1 VTEQIRQIDVE
12 PRLIRLDGGTQVRV
26 APNQEAIDD
35 YAQRMIDGDEF
46 PPVDV
51 FCDESAVL
59 WAADGHHRVM
69 AALKAC
75 KQTIRAN
82 VHLGSVRDAILFACG
97 ANQTNGLRRTYQDK
111 RKAVG
116 TLLADPKWR
125 KRSDRWIAEAC
136 GVGHPL
142 VADVRKATATQLED
156 LPVDDRVGRDGK
168 VRRRRKAADPA
179 GYEKFKKRERA
190 AERRRRKSD
199 LPDPASPDSP
209 VDAPAPQSPPAA
221 DVPVADTPVADPG
234 PAPVAETPVGPPDVD
249 ALDFFREAVKHYE
262 AIPLCRVEHLA
273 MLDRVPGGTPAGK
286 CLVAFN
292 AMNKAIE
299 KFMRVVSEQSQQGW

>member
-1 VTEQIRQIDVE
+1 MTEQIRQIDVE

-69 AALKAC
+69 AALKAR
-75 KQTIRAN
+75 KGTIRAN
-82 VHLGSVRDAILFACG
+82 VQLGSVRDAILFACG

-156 LPVDDRVGRDGK
+156 VPVDDRVGRDGK

-209 VDAPAPQSPPAA
+209 VDAPAPQSPP
-221 DVPVADTPVADPG
+221 
-234 PAPVAETPVGPPDVD
+234 VAETPVGPPDVD
-249 ALDFFREAVKHYE
+249 ALDFFRQAVEYYE
-262 AIPLCRVEHLA
+262 AIPLCRVEHLP
-273 MLDRVPGGTPAGK
+273 MLDRIGRGPADTPAGK
-286 CLVAFN
+286 CLAAFN
-292 AMNKAIE
+292 AVNRTVE
-299 KFMRVVSEQSQQGW
+299 KFMRVVSEQSAAGRR